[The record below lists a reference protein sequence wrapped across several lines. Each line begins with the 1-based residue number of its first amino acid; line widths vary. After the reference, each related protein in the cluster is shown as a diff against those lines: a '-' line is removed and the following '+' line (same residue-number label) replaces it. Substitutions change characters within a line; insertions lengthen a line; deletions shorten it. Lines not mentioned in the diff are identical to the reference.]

1 VKNKYYEIRY
11 ANFCI
16 FILRSLSSK
25 NFSSVFY
32 LHILLLCFSFTK
44 RFVKWV
50 VNISVFLFVNV
61 KRRTEDSELVL
72 NIHTYV
78 HTYTH
83 TYVHTYIRT
92 HIHTYIHTYIYI
104 HNHRSKSARNI
115 LTSAVLFYRRRSQIF
130 ETFCFSLLLSPSTHC
145 NVCDILTIVHVQIEI
160 SVPTFTY
167 EWITFTFL

>member
-1 VKNKYYEIRY
+1 
-11 ANFCI
+11 
-16 FILRSLSSK
+16 L
-25 NFSSVFY
+25 Y
-32 LHILLLCFSFTK
+32 LHFAFSVVQEFLFSILFTYPFIVFFLYK
-44 RFVKWV
+44 TVRKIGV

-167 EWITFTFL
+167 E